1 MALMR
6 IEVPVSE
13 DLREAV
19 QKKADEL
26 GISMEAF
33 VAAYLQGVLYTPA
46 TKSTPKATA

>member
-1 MALMR
+1 MALTR

-13 DLREAV
+13 NIREAV

-26 GISMEAF
+26 GISVEAF

-46 TKSTPKATA
+46 AKTTPKATA